1 MNPGG
6 GYLAG
11 VALVAAVAAGLTA
24 AVPAAIRAEVGWGAA
39 VGLLL
44 QAPLG
49 WWALRSIGTER
60 FLMVWGMG
68 MVVRFAVVGIAGLAL
83 FPVLGGRAA
92 PMLGSMV
99 GVLVAL
105 LLVEG
110 VTAFRDH
117 SREDQR

>member
-1 MNPGG
+1 VSLAGR
-6 GYLAG
+6 YLAG
-11 VALVAAVAAGLTA
+11 VALIAAAAAGAVATVSPEVRA
-24 AVPAAIRAEVGWGAA
+24 AAGWGAG

-49 WWALRSIGTER
+49 WWALRAIGTEQ
-60 FLMVWGMG
+60 FLAVWGLG
-68 MVVRFAVVGIAGLAL
+68 MLVRLAVVGIAGLVVI
-83 FPVLGGRAA
+83 PVLRDRAG

-110 VTAFRDH
+110 ITALREH